1 MAVTYVFAGIP
12 VANRDAALG
21 WYERLIGRPPDLLPN
36 DDEAAWRLTETGWIY
51 VVADRGRAGSAL
63 NTLLVEDL
71 DRFLADLAERD
82 IEAGRIETMGNGV
95 RVAVVTDPDVNRIQV
110 GQPPT

>member
-1 MAVTYVFAGIP
+1 
-12 VANRDAALG
+12 
-21 WYERLIGRPPDLLPN
+21 
-36 DDEAAWRLTETGWIY
+36 

-95 RVAVVTDPDVNRIQV
+95 RVAVVTDPDGNRIQV